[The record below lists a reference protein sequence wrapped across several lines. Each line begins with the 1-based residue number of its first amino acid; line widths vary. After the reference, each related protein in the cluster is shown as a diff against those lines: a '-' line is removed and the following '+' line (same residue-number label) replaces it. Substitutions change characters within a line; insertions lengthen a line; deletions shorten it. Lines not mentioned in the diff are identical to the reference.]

1 MAKTKVMPM
10 SSLEKDLYSVVGS
23 VGLLAGNI
31 ALGGFIPF
39 GNLIPIALTSIT
51 GGIAINNFFNNTWE
65 KIFRDNNICNSDG
78 QIPKLLHEF
87 KNKDESETKYIF
99 KMPKKLTPYSLIEAQ
114 GVLESAMHKPMKIS
128 ATKNFYA
135 EVIVFEKASMNYIWY
150 KIFKSC
156 AIKNK
161 LGEYPQLIKIEETK
175 IGLKHIFKLPIGLCI
190 EIFENIS
197 PLIQSAIN
205 KPIKLS
211 VTQDN
216 LLVIQEYQVKYS
228 PFYTPKYSLKFET
241 KNTDKVSYI
250 DLSKEEYQDLVFPI
264 GVTLTEKG
272 EEIVYINL
280 VDEPN
285 ILLAGTTGSGKSSCI
300 KCLLTAMALRNIE
313 IKIFDLKFSGDY
325 NVFRNYKHL
334 TTFIT
339 DIEVAKEELNKI
351 KNIMD
356 ERYKKLNQ
364 NNCRN
369 YLVYNHKFKND
380 QMKPIVVVIEE
391 YYMLNSKKN
400 KATDILNPILSKCRA
415 CNIKFVIILQ
425 RPCKDNL
432 DPVLKANLNHTIGFR
447 VVSKPNSTVV
457 LGDGDERLFTDLHGK
472 GEAIIHD
479 MYQDI
484 QFKSFFL
491 EDDEDSNQTSKVKY
505 GIYFDLT
512 IEQIIAHKCRI
523 PSDNNNPIKEQILNK
538 AKTISIETLK
548 QSKKEGKVDGLIC

>member
-1 MAKTKVMPM
+1 MANKKGITT
-10 SSLEKDLYSVVGS
+10 LEKDLYSLAGS
-23 VGLLAGNI
+23 VGLLAGNVM
-31 ALGGFIPF
+31 LGGFIPF

-51 GGIAINNFFNNTWE
+51 GGMALNNYLNNTWE
-65 KIFRDNNICNSDG
+65 KIFKDNSICNTEG
-78 QIPKLLHEF
+78 EYPKLLHEF
-87 KNKDESETKYIF
+87 KANNDTETKYIF
-99 KMPKKLTPYSLIEAQ
+99 KMPKRLTPYSLIEAQ
-114 GVLESAMHKPMKIS
+114 NVLESAMHKPMKIS
-128 ATKNFYA
+128 VTKNFYA
-135 EVIVFEKASMNYIWY
+135 EVTVFEKASLNHVWY
-150 KIFKSC
+150 KIFKGC
-156 AIKNK
+156 GIKNK
-161 LGEYPQLIKIEETK
+161 LGEYPQFVKAEETK
-175 IGLKHIFKLPIGLCI
+175 IGLRHIFKLPIGLCI
-190 EIFENIS
+190 EIFENIT

-205 KPIKLS
+205 KPVKLS
-211 VTQDN
+211 ITQEN
-216 LLVIQEYQVKYS
+216 LLVIQEYQVQYS
-228 PFYTPKYSLKFET
+228 PFYTPKYNLKFET
-241 KNTDKVSYI
+241 KNTDKVNYV

-264 GVTLTEKG
+264 GITLTPEGEK
-272 EEIVYINL
+272 IIYINL

-285 ILLAGTTGSGKSSCI
+285 ILLAGTTGSGKSSLI
-300 KCLLTAMALRNIE
+300 KSLLTAMALRNIE

-339 DIEVAKEELNKI
+339 DLDVARNELNKI
-351 KNIMD
+351 KNTMD

-364 NNCRN
+364 TNCRN

-457 LGDGDERLFTDLHGK
+457 LGDGDERLFTDLHDK

-479 MYQDI
+479 MYQDV

-491 EDDEDSNQTSKVKY
+491 EDDDDSNQTSLEKY
-505 GIYFDLT
+505 GILFDIT
-512 IEQIIAHKCRI
+512 IEMIIAHKCKKPSEQSIEEI
-523 PSDNNNPIKEQILNK
+523 PENKPIET
-538 AKTISIETLK
+538 KTIPIESLK
-548 QSKKEGKVDGLIC
+548 NKKVSLVAK